1 MQDANN
7 WEKESLKRQ
16 LKKMEEENKKQK
28 ETLDKNNE
36 IVNQCIKDNE
46 KMKNENEY
54 IKKELKY
61 SLISQL
67 QKAKLELEARDEEEK
82 KLKDLVT
89 QLTKDKKTLEHQITV
104 NLEMFQAENK
114 KRDEDIEFLLLA
126 FSEMKNREA
135 KEFDF
140 VYNSLY
146 DLSDK
151 FSKQNGK

>member
-1 MQDANN
+1 
-7 WEKESLKRQ
+7 
-16 LKKMEEENKKQK
+16 
-28 ETLDKNNE
+28 
-36 IVNQCIKDNE
+36 
-46 KMKNENEY
+46 
-54 IKKELKY
+54 
-61 SLISQL
+61 
-67 QKAKLELEARDEEEK
+67 
-82 KLKDLVT
+82 
-89 QLTKDKKTLEHQITV
+89 
-104 NLEMFQAENK
+104 MFQAENK

>member
-1 MQDANN
+1 M
-7 WEKESLKRQ
+7 
-16 LKKMEEENKKQK
+16 KK
-28 ETLDKNNE
+28 
-36 IVNQCIKDNE
+36 
-46 KMKNENEY
+46 ENEY

-82 KLKDLVT
+82 KLKDLVA

-151 FSKQNGK
+151 FSKQNEK